1 MGRELPLGGSDPDR
15 GVTSM
20 KQEYTTPEIRDWG
33 TVSQLTQTGLTQPG
47 ADAKLGS
54 SASSGV

>member
-1 MGRELPLGGSDPDR
+1 
-15 GVTSM
+15 M

-47 ADAKLGS
+47 MDGKAGS
-54 SASSGV
+54 SMSGGR

>member
-1 MGRELPLGGSDPDR
+1 
-15 GVTSM
+15 M

-47 ADAKLGS
+47 GDAKSGS
-54 SASSGV
+54 VASQGI